1 MLTVKAVDSSTIVIK
16 LQPPTQTA
24 PIVTGTSSPVPVYI
38 QHEAEVSPLQG
49 IQAFLK
55 GHTKT
60 LVNVQIMI
68 GVLTFL
74 FGIVLTV
81 YAESVFVF
89 SGIPY
94 WGSLIYIAAGSLSIA
109 AENKLDSPTS
119 LCLVKGSLGMNIFS
133 AVTAAIA
140 FILLSVDLGNGPLY
154 IYCSGY
160 YCNEIERK
168 YVESVVCC
176 CCSPS
181 LSSSSPS
188 TCLVLPRNSPPAV
201 ILRCHL
207 FPQLHLHS
215 PIISTTPQ
223 RFLWP
228 ATLSI
233 NTLLQNLPQSTL
245 NVIKCGSRLNKRA
258 YPWSCCFGTDFPTL

>member
-1 MLTVKAVDSSTIVIK
+1 MLTVKAVDSSTVVIK

-38 QHEAEVSPLQG
+38 QHEAGVLTLEG

-109 AENKLDSPTS
+109 AENKHDSPTS

-154 IYCSGY
+154 LYCSGY
-160 YCNEIERK
+160 YCGEIERM
-168 YVESVVCC
+168 YMTLFSGISGVLLLFTILQFFISVYLCGFASKFTSCC
-176 CCSPS
+176 HPQVPSISPVA
-181 LSSSSPS
+181 SPQPNYFQNTS
-188 TCLVLPRNSPPAV
+188 EIPVASNPFFQHPPAESPPEYAE
-201 ILRCHL
+201 C
-207 FPQLHLHS
+207 
-215 PIISTTPQ
+215 
-223 RFLWP
+223 
-228 ATLSI
+228 
-233 NTLLQNLPQSTL
+233 N
-245 NVIKCGSRLNKRA
+245 
-258 YPWSCCFGTDFPTL
+258 

>member
-94 WGSLIYIAAGSLSIA
+94 WGSLI
-109 AENKLDSPTS
+109 
-119 LCLVKGSLGMNIFS
+119 VKGSLGMNIFS